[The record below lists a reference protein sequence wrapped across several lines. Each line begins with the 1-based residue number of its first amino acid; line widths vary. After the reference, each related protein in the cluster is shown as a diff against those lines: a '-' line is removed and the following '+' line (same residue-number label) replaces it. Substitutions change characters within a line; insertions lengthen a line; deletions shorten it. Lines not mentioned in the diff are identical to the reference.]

1 MRSNRNWYTSTLRE
15 RMTKEEFYMLY
26 YFSMDYPRW
35 RRRLAA
41 ISHKKGSET
50 DELLEKMAIIEQAC
64 RETDPELYPWIIK
77 GVTEGYTYQ
86 NLKSRYGLPCGVNRF
101 GRIRTRYYLRLRDL
115 IRISKKNKEGESAP
129 L

>member
-1 MRSNRNWYTSTLRE
+1 
-15 RMTKEEFYMLY
+15 MTKAEFYMLY

-41 ISHKKGSET
+41 ISDREGPEI
-50 DELLEKMAIIEQAC
+50 DELVEKMLLVEQAC
-64 RETDPELYPWIIK
+64 READPELYPWIIK

-101 GRIRTRYYLRLRDL
+101 GRIRTKYYLRLREL
-115 IRISKKNKEGESAP
+115 IQISRKNKVGESDTP
-129 L
+129 